1 MSEDIEVRELKSKDL
16 KMLLKLFTK
25 LSPQSKSD
33 LMYLLK
39 GAKEEENP
47 DLADLGAK
55 VFQVLSE
62 LTDDLY
68 AFLADM
74 VNMSVEELD
83 DKPIRTPID
92 ILKQILSRPEVKDF
106 FEPAAPENTS

>member
-1 MSEDIEVRELKSKDL
+1 MEEIRELKSKDL

-25 LSPQSKSD
+25 LSPQSRSD

-47 DLADLGAK
+47 DLAALGAN
-55 VFQVLSE
+55 VFQILSE

-74 VNMSVEELD
+74 ANMSVEELD
-83 DKPIRTPID
+83 DKPIGTPID
-92 ILKQILSRPEVKDF
+92 IAEVIFSRPEVKDF
-106 FEPAAPENTS
+106 FGQAAPENTS